1 MKRKTLHRNAAKL
14 TAGALLALAAAS
26 PAEAGAGA
34 AFYGATTNGAT
45 FNRPAVELNALS
57 GKVVKYSVQPF
68 FTDANATC
76 NVYGV
81 QEGGF
86 DGVVYLYRGAF
97 DPANPLVNAMAASDN
112 GPLGPGSSGLTGLAL
127 TANQSYY
134 LVTAG
139 GEVGSAGTFSN
150 FVACSGATRVLAGDG
165 TFPSYDG
172 HYGEVVKG
180 RFRISATWRDFQG
193 QTGSGT
199 FVPLGSDETGILWF
213 FTPSNFELMIKVIN
227 GCGFNNRYWVFYA
240 ALTNV
245 EFHVTV
251 LDTWTGVSK
260 TYDNALG
267 VSAPAQTDS
276 NAFATCP

>member
-1 MKRKTLHRNAAKL
+1 MRKTLNKISSSLA
-14 TAGALLALAAAS
+14 AGALLALLAAA
-26 PAEAGAGA
+26 PLPAGAGA
-34 AFYGATTNGAT
+34 SFYGGTTNSPT
-45 FNRPAVELNALS
+45 FNRPTVELTALS

-76 NVYGV
+76 NIYGV
-81 QEGGF
+81 QEGSF
-86 DGVVYLYRGAF
+86 DGIVFLYRGAF
-97 DPANPLVNAMAASDN
+97 DPTNPLVNLMAASDS
-112 GPLGPGSSGLTGLAL
+112 GPLGPGSSALTSVAL

-139 GEVGSAGTFSN
+139 GEVGSDGTFSN
-150 FVACSGATRVLAGDG
+150 YVACSGATRVLAGDG

-172 HYGEVVKG
+172 KYGEVVKG

-193 QTGSGT
+193 HTGSGT

-213 FTPSNFELMIKVIN
+213 FSPSNFELMIKVLN
-227 GCGFNNRYWVFYA
+227 GCGLNNRYWVFFA

-267 VSAPAQTDS
+267 VSAAAQTDS
-276 NAFATCP
+276 NAFMTCP